1 MKINPAQLALL
12 GLLALGNSLSG
23 QVTGSPADIS
33 THKDPYTPI
42 GGISVTPTVVQ
53 PGVRPKM
60 VWAIE
65 YPKAVADLSEIDTNG
80 TITPKQ
86 RIDLKIRVMGV
97 ALQAG
102 STQLPAAL
110 WVRVGA
116 TSEWE
121 LVFYGREGDVQPDEI
136 VFEKRDVSPG
146 TPIDFSARGQSASG
160 SWYATHSTVGSDL
173 SVIGMVNG
181 DPVPDY
187 APAYKQG
194 RIESFMT
201 QFLDEENHV
210 VLGPHDIIHTFELG
224 SSNPGDWWFD
234 MQDIVCMTTL
244 SQARRND
251 ESRTRLSFTG
261 IDSSNTQTSSST
273 TVDDKGK
280 ILKGRRDESRP

>member
-1 MKINPAQLALL
+1 MKLNPTQLALL
-12 GLLALGNSLSG
+12 GLLVLGSSLSG
-23 QVTGSPADIS
+23 QITRSTSSGS
-33 THKDPYTPI
+33 HKDPYTPV

-60 VWAIE
+60 VWRIE
-65 YPKAVADLSEIDTNG
+65 YPEAVADLSEIDPNG
-80 TITPKQ
+80 TLTPKQ
-86 RIDLKIRVMGV
+86 RVDLKIRVMGV

-121 LVFYGREGDVQPDEI
+121 LVFYGRENDVKPDEI
-136 VFEKRDVSPG
+136 IFEKRDVVPG

-160 SWYATHSTVGSDL
+160 SWYNTHSTAGSDL
-173 SVIGMVNG
+173 SVIGMVSG
-181 DPVPDY
+181 DKVPDY
-187 APAYKQG
+187 APAYEQG

-210 VLGPHDIIHTFELG
+210 VLGPRDIIHTFELG

-244 SQARRND
+244 SQPRRNN
-251 ESRTRLSFTG
+251 ENRTRLELSG
-261 IDSSNTQTSSST
+261 SSSSQT
-273 TVDDKGK
+273 GSSATVDDKGK
-280 ILKGRRDESRP
+280 IHRGRRDESGR